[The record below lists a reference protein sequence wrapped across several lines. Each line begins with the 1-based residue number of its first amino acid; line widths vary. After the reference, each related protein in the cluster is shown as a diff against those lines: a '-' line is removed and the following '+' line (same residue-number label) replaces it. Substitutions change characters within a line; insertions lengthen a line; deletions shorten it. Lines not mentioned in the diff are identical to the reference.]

1 MTQIVSFVSYTPPQR
16 FDSLPWTDVQ
26 IEEAPTSTGSWTII
40 DTLAL
45 SPLDVDPTTPQAR
58 SFTTANGTAVDQ
70 WYRIS
75 FVDAG
80 AHLSEPTQPVQNTA
94 GQAPPVIAYI
104 DTDELFR
111 ILKVRS
117 PSADQITA
125 AERVILTAS
134 GEIDAEISRNT
145 TTALETWQLQLAESV
160 CLDRATDL
168 WRHSESAPGILGVVD
183 EAVPSTFGRYSWER
197 YAQRLSPIKE
207 QWGIA

>member
-16 FDSLPWTDVQ
+16 FDSLPWTHVQ

-58 SFTTANGTAVDQ
+58 SFTTANGTAADQ

-80 AHLSEPTQPVQNTA
+80 AHLSEPTPPVQNTA

-125 AERVILTAS
+125 AERVIMTAS

-160 CLDRATDL
+160 CLDRAADL